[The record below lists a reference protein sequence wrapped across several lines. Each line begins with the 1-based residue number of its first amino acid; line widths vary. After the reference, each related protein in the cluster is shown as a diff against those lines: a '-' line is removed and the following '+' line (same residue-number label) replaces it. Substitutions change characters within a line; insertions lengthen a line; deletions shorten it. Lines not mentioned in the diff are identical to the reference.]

1 MTTPPNQRDWE
12 NFFSAGHFQ
21 CFVDAVGDDGGF
33 IGFDRSTAESV
44 AELAN
49 ALIRQAIADAV
60 TVYGQE
66 IALFPSENSIITVR
80 MMSWLPE
87 KDYFAREKRDTHSAK
102 LIAIKQIGT

>member
-1 MTTPPNQRDWE
+1 MSEKPHSRSWD
-12 NFFSAGHFQ
+12 NFFGENDFQDADLRSA
-21 CFVDAVGDDGGF
+21 C
-33 IGFDRSTAESV
+33 AEYIV
-44 AELAN
+44 VKAN
-49 ALIRQAIADAV
+49 KLIRQAIADAV

>member
-1 MTTPPNQRDWE
+1 MTNQRDWNE
-12 NFFSAGHFQ
+12 FFSESDFNPS
-21 CFVDAVGDDGGF
+21 FDGEV
-33 IGFDRSTAESV
+33 SSV
-44 AELAN
+44 KAAQVAN

-102 LIAIKQIGT
+102 LICVKGIK